1 MYIKSMHISSFGGLR
16 SRDIVFA
23 DGVNV
28 LGGLNESGKTSAAMF
43 IKFIF
48 YGLSARS
55 LKSAGASERVR
66 YVNRDTMQASGY
78 LNLLTHDGREYRI
91 ERTLSL
97 SDSSPARE
105 SVRITDLADGKVI
118 PSQEPGAYFF
128 GVSEEI
134 FVGTAFVSQSAE
146 MKPSVTGLD
155 HAANSADAR
164 SIAQSSANIISSGSE
179 DIDLAKSIKYLEGL
193 RRGICHKNGGGGEL
207 NELKEKRAALAEE
220 LKESEKKAAEILSL
234 SASLESIKKHISEL
248 ERDDE
253 EYSRLFAS
261 LDKIVLKRRMD
272 ALAQTRDRLAK
283 AEEQISRLEEC
294 PLGESALRS
303 LGEAENDIRTYDELV
318 LSLDGDDTDAVPLTE
333 GTNGNDGEADIN
345 GSADFNG
352 SDDSDGIDF
361 DGVLSA
367 VSSGEFDLDGADD
380 VNNKD
385 NADGAGDERSGGHA
399 DYTLPDNGDNRHA
412 AYPMSES
419 AERDIDEVSRLW
431 NDSRTKIAVAFA
443 LLIAGVIGL
452 GAFAVLYIFNT
463 DLYSIPLIMT
473 VAFVILGIVFM
484 CMHIS
489 SKKKLNALLDKW
501 KAESA
506 DDFEDAVA
514 RKLSAMR
521 KNDDEEKNRELL
533 LAKLS
538 EAKGKFDAAE
548 TYVRSLMEEV
558 GLPDSGS
565 IYTTID
571 ELRKAAT
578 EITAKKKELEA
589 ASGKLEG
596 RLDLLTELVAG
607 ADEHEV
613 SDEVNEILA
622 TKAGKFAAS
631 LDADGVRKYTNK
643 RDFTREALKTSQK
656 RKSSLEEKLAE
667 LGKLAHFPDEYRS
680 MINSLDER
688 IAEYSLRYEAC
699 EAALAAVKKAGESM
713 RGGMASRLAGT
724 ASELMY
730 ASCGHDRVVFD
741 ECLTPS
747 LTGSGYV
754 KSGEI
759 LSRGT
764 ADLTYLSLRVSLMNE
779 LFPAE
784 RPPMVLDESFAH
796 VDENRMR
803 GFFGALESTAGSGQ
817 YIILTCRGDELRIA
831 EECGMKTVKM

>member
-16 SRDIVFA
+16 SRDIVFS

-28 LGGLNESGKTSAAMF
+28 LGGANESGKTSAAMF

-48 YGLSARS
+48 YGLSARNV
-55 LKSAGASERVR
+55 KSAGASERVR

-105 SVRITDLADGKVI
+105 SVRITDLADGRVI
-118 PSQEPGAYFF
+118 PSQEPGVYFF

-134 FVGTAFVSQSAE
+134 FTGTAFVSQSAE

-155 HAANSADAR
+155 HAANSADTR
-164 SIAQSSANIISSGSE
+164 SSAQSSANIISSGSE

-253 EYSRLFAS
+253 EYSRLFSS

-272 ALAQTRDRLAK
+272 ALAQTREKRDK

-303 LGEAENDIRTYDELV
+303 LSEAENDIRAYDELV
-318 LSLDGDDTDAVPLTE
+318 LSLDG
-333 GTNGNDGEADIN
+333 G
-345 GSADFNG
+345 
-352 SDDSDGIDF
+352 DSDTLPPADNEKGSEGSGGDIDF

-367 VSSGEFDLDGADD
+367 VSSGELDFDGVDGT
-380 VNNKD
+380 D
-385 NADGAGDERSGGHA
+385 NESGGSEDSDGGHV
-399 DYTLPDNGDNRHA
+399 DYALPESGIGDRHEPS
-412 AYPMSES
+412 PMSES

-501 KAESA
+501 EAESA

-514 RKLSAMR
+514 RKLAAMR
-521 KNDDEEKNRELL
+521 KNDAEEKNRELV

-548 TYVRSLMEEV
+548 TYVRSLMDEV

-571 ELRKAAT
+571 ELKKAAE
-578 EITAKKKELEA
+578 EIAAKKKELEA

-596 RLDLLTELVAG
+596 RLDLLSELVAG

-622 TKAGKFAAS
+622 TKTGKFAAS
-631 LDADGVRKYTNK
+631 LDADGVKKYTEK

-667 LGKLAHFPDEYRS
+667 LGKLSHFPDEYRS
-680 MINSLDER
+680 MINSLDEK

-713 RGGMASRLAGT
+713 RGGMASRLTGT

-730 ASCGHDRVVFD
+730 ASCGHGRVVFD
-741 ECLTPS
+741 EYLTPS
-747 LTGSGYV
+747 LTDGGCV

-779 LFPAE
+779 LFPTE
-784 RPPMVLDESFAH
+784 RPPMILDESFAH
-796 VDENRMR
+796 VDEKRMR
-803 GFFGALESTAGSGQ
+803 GFFGALESAVGSGQ
-817 YIILTCRGDELRIA
+817 YIILTCRGDEMRIA
-831 EECGMKTVKM
+831 DECGMKTVEM